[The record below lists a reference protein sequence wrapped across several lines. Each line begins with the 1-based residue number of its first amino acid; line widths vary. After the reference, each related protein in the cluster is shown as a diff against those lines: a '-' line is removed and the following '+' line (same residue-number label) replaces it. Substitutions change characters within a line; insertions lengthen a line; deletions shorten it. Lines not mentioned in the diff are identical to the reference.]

1 MGHDSGPS
9 VWGPVSDFVIGGA
22 DQALLDHLLHHLF
35 PWSQVVLVLSVC
47 SYGLALLSE
56 TFVLVQTVPCH
67 HVLAVLAQLH
77 DLWIGTVGSLV
88 VLEDQVADPV
98 VCWTR

>member
-1 MGHDSGPS
+1 M
-9 VWGPVSDFVIGGA
+9 IGGA

-56 TFVLVQTVPCH
+56 TFVLAQTVPCH
-67 HVLAVLAQLH
+67 HALAVLAQLH
-77 DLWIGTVGSLV
+77 DLWIGNVGFLV
-88 VLEDQVADPV
+88 LLEDPVADQV